1 LPDGNRIACFFRI
14 ERTLAAK
21 RTEFLERFGIV
32 PDFKARL
39 RMARPRWE
47 RSA

>member
-1 LPDGNRIACFFRI
+1 LQDGNRIACFLRI

-21 RTEFLERFGIV
+21 RTESMQRFGIV

-39 RMARPRWE
+39 RMARPR
-47 RSA
+47 